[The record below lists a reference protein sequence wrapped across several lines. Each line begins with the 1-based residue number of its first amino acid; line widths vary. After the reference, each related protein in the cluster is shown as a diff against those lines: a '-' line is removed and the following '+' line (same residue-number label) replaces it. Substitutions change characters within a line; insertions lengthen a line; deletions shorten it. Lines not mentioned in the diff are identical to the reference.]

1 MAIEQDQLSS
11 IFKVSDILGQMMHL
25 REQDIKLVLNYVSEH
40 QPKLKDYFDCLTQ
53 TQSREI
59 VDGIGLELLNQG
71 QKLFVKDQ
79 HIDEAFLL
87 IFGNVSLF
95 DPQRFDSDLNTT
107 NKSTSYF
114 GKIQSPKSGTV
125 TSLKDLKSV
134 EEVIDEN
141 KEGTLESMERTN
153 ERMESKERTNE
164 LNRSKDGSNMINDD
178 MSREVYD
185 DSLSKDNMTKTG
197 ESIEDEQERG
207 STYLSID

>member
-1 MAIEQDQLSS
+1 
-11 IFKVSDILGQMMHL
+11 
-25 REQDIKLVLNYVSEH
+25 
-40 QPKLKDYFDCLTQ
+40 
-53 TQSREI
+53 
-59 VDGIGLELLNQG
+59 
-71 QKLFVKDQ
+71 
-79 HIDEAFLL
+79 
-87 IFGNVSLF
+87 
-95 DPQRFDSDLNTT
+95 
-107 NKSTSYF
+107 
-114 GKIQSPKSGTV
+114 
-125 TSLKDLKSV
+125 LKDLKSV